1 MSGRSHQNPF
11 FTTIPYCQIYAQ
23 ARYLIE
29 HDFNYWFDLDDIDI
43 LEQHNENFRAQENE
57 EQLLA
62 VYFDI
67 PAEGKGQFMTTA
79 EISDKLVTMGSIK
92 HPMPL
97 NRLGMLLKKT
107 GYKDVRRGPQR
118 VRGWYVYERSTDE
131 VNANRNK
138 KEDR

>member
-1 MSGRSHQNPF
+1 MAVIRHGLLPF
-11 FTTIPYCQIYAQ
+11 FYGYFGEYPSSVFAQ
-23 ARYLIE
+23 KK
-29 HDFNYWFDLDDIDI
+29 
-43 LEQHNENFRAQENE
+43 E
-57 EQLLA
+57 EG
-62 VYFDI
+62 
-67 PAEGKGQFMTTA
+67 EKR
-79 EISDKLVTMGSIK
+79 
-92 HPMPL
+92 PMPL